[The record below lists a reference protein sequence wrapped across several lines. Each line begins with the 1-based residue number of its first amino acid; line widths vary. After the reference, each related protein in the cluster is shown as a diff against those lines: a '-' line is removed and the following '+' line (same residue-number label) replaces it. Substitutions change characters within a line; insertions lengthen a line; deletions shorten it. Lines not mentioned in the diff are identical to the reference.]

1 MTSLNSTPDEPFDPF
16 DRESLLYSAAE
27 VTHGEIDAKHEL
39 TAIQLRK
46 PIAETEWF
54 RMHPDADYIW
64 PVATFARVGEKG
76 EEPVP
81 RPRPA
86 PPPVQRIGAETL
98 CGCGWRSTV
107 LAHRSSGR

>member
-46 PIAETEWF
+46 PIRRN
-54 RMHPDADYIW
+54 RMVQDA
-64 PVATFARVGEKG
+64 P
-76 EEPVP
+76 
-81 RPRPA
+81 
-86 PPPVQRIGAETL
+86 
-98 CGCGWRSTV
+98 GCRLH
-107 LAHRSSGR
+107 LAGCDVRQGGRKR